1 MLVYLVFQRDYLK
14 VCLMLTEY
22 LVGTSALTSATEIQM
37 ETNFIRIYRGVII
50 NVYLPSSLVLFLSS
64 HEGFSLIGLGPF
76 RLATSHSSSN
86 KDR

>member
-37 ETNFIRIYRGVII
+37 EKQFYQDSPSCDNQ
-50 NVYLPSSLVLFLSS
+50 YLPAVVPRLVV
-64 HEGFSLIGLGPF
+64 LIIP
-76 RLATSHSSSN
+76 R
-86 KDR
+86 

>member
-37 ETNFIRIYRGVII
+37 ENNFSRIYRGVII
-50 NVYLPSSLVLFLSS
+50 SIYMPSFLV
-64 HEGFSLIGLGPF
+64 
-76 RLATSHSSSN
+76 
-86 KDR
+86 